1 MSEVILVASGKGGV
15 GKTVLTANIGAILAQ
30 RGASVVLIDLNL
42 GRRNLDICLGME
54 NRIVYDLADAVTG
67 ICRIKQSLVKDRRF
81 PALFLI
87 SAPQNRKKSFVSDQE
102 MSSLCSELK
111 RSFDYIIMDA
121 PAGIDDIVTSAALTA
136 DRAVIV
142 TVPEYAAIRDTDML
156 DELLRECGVEKRS
169 VVINK
174 VMAGLFNKGVVPD
187 PSEIA
192 ESLRL
197 PISGLIPF
205 DENIHVSA
213 NTGVPIVLAKGSY
226 IEKNLSNIV
235 DRILKNL

>member
-1 MSEVILVASGKGGV
+1 MVASGKGGV
-15 GKTVLTANIGAILAQ
+15 GKTVLAANLGAILAR
-30 RGASVVLIDLNL
+30 RGASVVLVDLNL

-54 NRIVYDLADAVTG
+54 DRIVYDLTDAITG

-81 PALFLI
+81 SSLYLI
-87 SAPQNRKKSFVSDQE
+87 SAPQCRKKPFISEKE
-102 MSSLCSELK
+102 MSTFCSELK
-111 RSFDYIIMDA
+111 RSFDYVILDA
-121 PAGIDDIVTSAALTA
+121 PAGHDQIVLGAAAAA

-156 DELLRECGVEKRS
+156 DEVLKESGIGKRS

-174 VMAGLFNKGVVPD
+174 IMEGLYNKGIVPE
-187 PSEIA
+187 PSAIA

-205 DENIHVSA
+205 DENIHISA
-213 NTGVPIVLAKGSY
+213 NIGVPIALAKGSY
-226 IEKNLSNIV
+226 IEKNLTQIV
-235 DRILKNL
+235 DRIIKN